1 MSALQ
6 PVSFKNGRG
15 HQPRLSAPYVPGKR
29 SKRYWSAGDIA
40 VLKEYYPKGSA
51 AAVLARLPDKT
62 LSGVYVK
69 AQQLSLT
76 AGRGEKIVPKAGFD
90 DRLRKF
96 YQEGDG
102 RAKGEC
108 NAFADKEKLP
118 RWWVTKRATKLGLVR
133 PHRKEPPWTKR
144 ELALMP
150 KLPLHD
156 PDKCAEIMRQ
166 HGFRRSPT
174 AIMVKSKRLNLSRRF
189 REAMSARAVAKILG
203 VDDKNV
209 TADIIRGDL
218 KAGRRK
224 TRRLVQQGGD
234 WWTVSAA
241 QLRRYILDHLERIDL
256 RKVDKVAFV
265 QIVAGEPLEKIE
277 IPSRKKTGRAK

>member
-29 SKRYWSAGDIA
+29 SPRLWSDSDIA
-40 VLKEYYPKGSA
+40 VMKEWYPKGGA
-51 AAVLARLPDKT
+51 PAVLARLPHKT
-62 LSGVYVK
+62 LSGVYNRAQILGLTSGRSDRIK
-69 AQQLSLT
+69 A
-76 AGRGEKIVPKAGFD
+76 PAGFD

-96 YQEGDG
+96 YENGDG

-118 RWWVTKRATKLGLVR
+118 RWWVTKRATKLGLVK

-156 PDKCAEIMRQ
+156 IDKCAEIMRQ

-189 REAMSARAVAKILG
+189 REAMSAQAVSRILG
-203 VDDKNV
+203 IDSKGV
-209 TADIIRGDL
+209 TAEILRGDL

-224 TRRLVQQGGD
+224 TKRLVQQGGD

-277 IPSRKKTGRAK
+277 IPNRKAGRAR